1 MDTELVGLA
10 LFILT
15 FVVLAL
21 AAAHF
26 GADSRSSRSERPN
39 W

>member
-10 LFILT
+10 LFVLT
-15 FVVLAL
+15 FIVLAL
-21 AAAHF
+21 AAARF
-26 GADSRSSRSERPN
+26 GADSRSTRSERPN

>member
-10 LFILT
+10 LFVLT
-15 FVVLAL
+15 LVVLAV
-21 AAAHF
+21 AAARF

>member
-1 MDTELVGLA
+1 MDSELVGLA
-10 LFILT
+10 LFVFT

-21 AAAHF
+21 AAVRF
-26 GADSRSSRSERPN
+26 GADSRSTRSERPN